1 MNLRLLLLCVCLS
14 ACGSGEAADGRL
26 RIAVI
31 PKGTN
36 HEFFKAVHAGA
47 QCAARELDVQIIW
60 KGPQKEDDRAGQV
73 RTVEDFVTKGVDGI
87 VLMPLDRTALVRPAK
102 QALERG
108 IPVVIADSDL
118 EWDGRVSFV
127 ATDNHRGGVLAGEQL
142 AKFLGGQGRVLMMRY
157 QEGSASTEK
166 REQGF
171 LDAIAEHPGLEL
183 ISSNQY
189 AGATIESAQKTAENL
204 LNGFRD
210 VDGIFCPNESSAYGM
225 LRALVSSGRDGEVRF
240 VGFDSSEKLV
250 AGLREGHIDAL
261 VLQDPVKMGYEAVR
275 ALVRHLDGEQVKT
288 RIDTGVAVATLENMQ
303 NPAVAEL
310 LSPDLSLLGE

>member
-1 MNLRLLLLCVCLS
+1 MRFRLLLLCVCLS
-14 ACGSGEAADGRL
+14 ACRPDAADADRL

-31 PKGTN
+31 PKGTS
-36 HEFFKAVHAGA
+36 HEFWKAVHAGA
-47 QCAARELDVQIIW
+47 RRAAWEFDVELIW
-60 KGPQKEDDRAGQV
+60 KGPRKEDDRAGQV

-87 VLMPLDRTALVRPAK
+87 VLMPLDRTALVRPV
-102 QALERG
+102 QAAVERG

-127 ATDNHRGGVLAGEQL
+127 ATDNHLGGVLAGEQL
-142 AKFLGGQGRVLMMRY
+142 AKLLGGQGRVLMMRY

-171 LDAIAEHPGLEL
+171 LEAIAKHAGLEL

-204 LNGFRD
+204 LNAFRE

-225 LRALVSSGRDGEVRF
+225 LRALVSSGRHEQVQF
-240 VGFDSSEKLV
+240 VGFDSSEKLL
-250 AGLREGHIDAL
+250 AGLRAGHIDAL
-261 VLQDPVKMGYEAVR
+261 VLQDPVRMGYEAVK
-275 ALVRHLDGEQVKT
+275 ALVQHLRGQPVEA
-288 RIDTGVAVATLENMQ
+288 RIDTGVSVATPLNMDEREI
-303 NPAVAEL
+303 ARL
-310 LSPDLSLLGE
+310 LSPNLSQPGG